1 MVLPFSSF
9 RLLGL
14 MARVVLEG
22 HVPRGDLVL
31 RVVPVHPVA
40 PVRLLAAESAAV
52 LEVVSAAAVLVA
64 VVSVVAVAQAAVV
77 VPAGTKERSGVCIFK
92 PISLWK
98 LASRR

>member
-9 RLLGL
+9 RLLGPV
-14 MARVVLEG
+14 ARVVLEG
-22 HVPRGDLVL
+22 HVPRVHPAVL
-31 RVVPVHPVA
+31 VHPVA

-64 VVSVVAVAQAAVV
+64 ADSMAAAVQAAVV

>member
-9 RLLGL
+9 RLFGL

-22 HVPRGDLVL
+22 HVPR
-31 RVVPVHPVA
+31 VHPAVL
-40 PVRLLAAESAAV
+40 VRLLAAESAAV

-64 VVSVVAVAQAAVV
+64 ADSMAAVAQAAVV